1 MKNLLFLFIALLAF
15 QLVHAKKT
23 ELRLNLEVGNTY
35 TTKSVSVGTIS
46 QEMMGQN
53 INIDMKITAEMS
65 FRVIDESDEGYDLDG
80 QYTSMVMEM
89 KMPQMNMTFSSET
102 PEAKDPLSGM
112 LAKMTDKSFQ
122 LTLSRKG
129 EVLDVKNLDVIMNS
143 VLDALGDNMPAAQ
156 KEQLQKQLGDN
167 YGENAFRG
175 NMGSMLTIFPAQPVE
190 VGDSWKSS
198 LNLESGMVLN
208 VDITY
213 TFKGEEGDYY
223 LISGEGTMSTPD
235 NGASIETDGM
245 SMSFAMTGAMKSDL
259 KVDKKTG
266 WVMAGTAEQS
276 INGKAKIGANDQ
288 MPDGMDIPMT
298 IKTTTTFTG
307 K

>member
-1 MKNLLFLFIALLAF
+1 
-15 QLVHAKKT
+15 
-23 ELRLNLEVGNTY
+23 
-35 TTKSVSVGTIS
+35 
-46 QEMMGQN
+46 
-53 INIDMKITAEMS
+53 
-65 FRVIDESDEGYDLDG
+65 
-80 QYTSMVMEM
+80 
-89 KMPQMNMTFSSET
+89 MPQMNMTFSSET

-143 VLDALGDNMPAAQ
+143 ALDALGDNMPAAQ

-213 TFKGEEGDYY
+213 TFKGEEGDVITSY
-223 LISGEGTMSTPD
+223 
-235 NGASIETDGM
+235 SIHYTKLYD
-245 SMSFAMTGAMKSDL
+245 F
-259 KVDKKTG
+259 
-266 WVMAGTAEQS
+266 
-276 INGKAKIGANDQ
+276 
-288 MPDGMDIPMT
+288 
-298 IKTTTTFTG
+298 
-307 K
+307 